1 MIGYT
6 KKGHKSARLNY
17 FHGDCRL
24 EGNVIKYN
32 MPIKY
37 GMSGSPII

>member
-6 KKGHKSARLNY
+6 KKGLKSARLNY
-17 FHGDCRL
+17 FQGNCRL
-24 EGNVIKYN
+24 ERGVIKYN
-32 MPIKY
+32 MPVKY